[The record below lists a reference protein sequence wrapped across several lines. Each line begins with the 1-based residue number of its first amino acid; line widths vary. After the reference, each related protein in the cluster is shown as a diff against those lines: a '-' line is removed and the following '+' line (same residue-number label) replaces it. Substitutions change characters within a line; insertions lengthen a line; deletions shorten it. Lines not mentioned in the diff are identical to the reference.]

1 MAELVKRVITS
12 RSSLRLSALILL
24 TPGAALALPEGLV
37 VQGGSI
43 SVSQPDGS
51 SLLIQQGTDRA
62 AGDWQNFNIGANERV
77 TIQQPSANSVMLA
90 RVTGGVGTEIFGQLN
105 ANGGLVLLN
114 PYGVLIGPGAV
125 INTANFAA
133 STLNADPAQFMQGG
147 ALELQMQPGA
157 PQDAAVVNRGRISVA
172 QAGLASLVSPHVI
185 NDGLISASLGTIQ
198 IASGTAATLDLSGN
212 GLVRVALD
220 ANASGTL
227 LNNGQLK
234 AQMVRIGAADAV
246 DALSAAVNLD
256 GVIEARGANEAGGT
270 ILVNTS
276 GDIQVN
282 GLLDASG
289 GDNADGGTV
298 KLLGDRVALLDQAV
312 VDVSGGTGG

>member
-1 MAELVKRVITS
+1 MVLAELVKRVITS

-125 INTANFAA
+125 INTASFAA

-172 QAGLASLVSPHVI
+172 QAGLASLVSPHE
-185 NDGLISASLGTIQ
+185 
-198 IASGTAATLDLSGN
+198 
-212 GLVRVALD
+212 
-220 ANASGTL
+220 
-227 LNNGQLK
+227 
-234 AQMVRIGAADAV
+234 IGRAHV
-246 DALSAAVNLD
+246 
-256 GVIEARGANEAGGT
+256 
-270 ILVNTS
+270 
-276 GDIQVN
+276 
-282 GLLDASG
+282 
-289 GDNADGGTV
+289 
-298 KLLGDRVALLDQAV
+298 
-312 VDVSGGTGG
+312 